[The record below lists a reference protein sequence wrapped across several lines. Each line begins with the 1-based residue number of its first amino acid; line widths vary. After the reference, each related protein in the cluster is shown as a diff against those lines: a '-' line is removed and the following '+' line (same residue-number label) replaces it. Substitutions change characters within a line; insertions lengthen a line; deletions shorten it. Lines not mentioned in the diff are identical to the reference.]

1 MQSTPMQGLN
11 FLEHRLI
18 DLRLTRHGGFYRM
31 IEAASDVELISDFQ
45 YWGEVGETTIA
56 DGVCYHVEKKM
67 VYVKLY

>member
-18 DLRLTRHGGFYRM
+18 DLRLTR
-31 IEAASDVELISDFQ
+31 
-45 YWGEVGETTIA
+45 YWGKVGETTIA
-56 DGVCYHVEKKM
+56 DGFEKKM